1 MILSDVDIK
10 NALLRKDLVIDPLSD
25 DTIRENGAD
34 LRLGNEIIR
43 IGGDKLFDTHNLDA
57 SKFIRETGDAFI
69 INPNEHILVLI
80 KEKIELSPSLIGF
93 VNLRSTYAR
102 LGISIPPT
110 IIDAGFSG
118 NLTIGVVGSTIPIKI
133 YSGDRF
139 IHVIFG
145 KTISPSSKPY
155 AGKYANK
162 SHIETAKKTNEL

>member
-10 NALLRKDLVIDPLSD
+10 KAISDGEIVIDPISD
-25 DTIRENGAD
+25 DTIRENGVD
-34 LRLGNEIIR
+34 LRFGNEIVR
-43 IGGDKLFDTHNLDA
+43 IKSNEQYDTHA
-57 SKFIRETGDAFI
+57 SDSDKFIRERGDSFV

-80 KEKIELSPSLIGF
+80 KEYIKLSPSLIGF

-102 LGISIPPT
+102 LGMLIPPT
-110 IIDAGFSG
+110 IIDAGFGG
-118 NLTIGVVGSTIPIKI
+118 NLTIGLFGSSMPVKI
-133 YSGDRF
+133 YAGDRF

-162 SHIETAKKTNEL
+162 TQVETAKKTNEI